1 MECRKCKHSRRIPGD
16 AHLKCEHPFI
26 DEDGGS
32 LFSVISSLMGKNSN
46 AMDKLNISL
55 NSTGVDNGWA
65 HWPVNFD
72 PIWIDNC
79 DGFEEI

>member
-1 MECRKCKHSRRIPGD
+1 MKCHKCKHSRKIPGD
-16 AHLKCEHPFI
+16 THLKCGHPFI

-32 LFSVISSLMGKNSN
+32 LFSIVSSLMGKDDN

-55 NSTGVDNGWA
+55 NSTGVKNGWA
-65 HWPVNFD
+65 YWPVNFD

-79 DGFEEI
+79 DGFEEM